1 MFFIFLGIEYVNSVC
16 NLVAIDPALWV
27 DDDESS
33 YPLLTRY
40 LLLTSSCPSIRNFS
54 VPIWTTSSTLNFLE
68 IVESEKVTNVVIP
81 VVESFAMFVDNPE
94 LTVVTPIVFIPS
106 MFL

>member
-1 MFFIFLGIEYVNSVC
+1 M
-16 NLVAIDPALWV
+16 
-27 DDDESS
+27 
-33 YPLLTRY
+33 
-40 LLLTSSCPSIRNFS
+40 
-54 VPIWTTSSTLNFLE
+54 
-68 IVESEKVTNVVIP
+68 ESEKVTNVVIP